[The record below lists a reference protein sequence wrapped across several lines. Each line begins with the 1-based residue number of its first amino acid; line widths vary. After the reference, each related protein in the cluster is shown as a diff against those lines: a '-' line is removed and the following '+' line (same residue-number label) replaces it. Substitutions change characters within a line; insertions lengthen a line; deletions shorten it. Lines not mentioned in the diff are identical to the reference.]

1 MQSPFPYTE
10 EELQVL
16 DAIRPM
22 YPKASDKV
30 VKMVFKDL
38 KRGYKPQTELELIDW
53 MDKLIATYTL
63 GEALGLSALFG
74 TL

>member
-53 MDKLIATYTL
+53 MDKLIASYTL
-63 GEALGLSALFG
+63 GEALALFG